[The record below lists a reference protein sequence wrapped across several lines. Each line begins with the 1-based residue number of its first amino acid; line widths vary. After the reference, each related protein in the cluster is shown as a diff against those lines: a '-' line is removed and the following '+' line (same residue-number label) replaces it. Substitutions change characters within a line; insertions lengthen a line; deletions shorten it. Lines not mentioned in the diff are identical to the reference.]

1 MKDLNFFEPYQR
13 NKKKNININTYVYAV
28 AALAGFI
35 IVASFGFNTI
45 KLFIL
50 EKQTQKINEK
60 LNVTEIQSQLK
71 EADNINSQINVLTN
85 YNSALT
91 DISKS
96 VSERNNV
103 SDEILNDLNNN
114 APSSIAFKNIDIDN
128 NVIKIR
134 GTASDW
140 ASVAQYVHNLGEL
153 PRMQD
158 VTVNSIDQS
167 GAVVGQYSF
176 DMKCVL
182 KEVN

>member
-1 MKDLNFFEPYQR
+1 MKDLNFFEPYQK
-13 NKKKNININTYVYAV
+13 NKKKDINTNKYVYSV
-28 AALAGFI
+28 AALVGVI
-35 IVASFGFNTI
+35 IIASFGINTI
-45 KLFIL
+45 KLLIL
-50 EKQTQKINEK
+50 EKQTQNINKK
-60 LNVTEIQSQLK
+60 LNTPEIQAELK
-71 EADNINSQINVLTN
+71 EADNINSQIDVLNKYNNSLTN
-85 YNSALT
+85 
-91 DISKS
+91 ISKS

-114 APSSIAFKNIDIDN
+114 APNSIAFKNIDVDN

-140 ASVAQYVHNLGEL
+140 VSVAQYVHNLGEL